1 MTWGTFSRCPRCQ
14 SQGLKPLLHYVS
26 VGLWDSVSQRLLCWI
41 CYISCHIHRPFTLR
55 SVPLA
60 HEETSYDA
68 LVPLSF
74 HANYSLPASPLGFIL
89 LSWTK
94 QDIRDSGAERGN
106 IPRTWGSRNR
116 LHRIAFLLT
125 RRSSTR
131 HIGISWVLSN
141 IHRIVAKDFT
151 ARIHVSNSQ
160 QHKLLIEFWISHRQ
174 RLSYVA
180 WVKAK
185 SLRTR
190 GLSREI

>member
-94 QDIRDSGAERGN
+94 QDIRDLGAERGN
-106 IPRTWGSRNR
+106 IPRTLGKQE
-116 LHRIAFLLT
+116 
-125 RRSSTR
+125 SS
-131 HIGISWVLSN
+131 SSYSLSIDETFFN
-141 IHRIVAKDFT
+141 QTYRYLMSSVQYP
-151 ARIHVSNSQ
+151 SNSS
-160 QHKLLIEFWISHRQ
+160 ERFYSTNTRQ
-174 RLSYVA
+174 
-180 WVKAK
+180 
-185 SLRTR
+185 
-190 GLSREI
+190 